1 MFQIWVSGRIR
12 PGYTQTPVCLCF
24 SDEENTHQRQAAL
37 TAPQRKR
44 SIKQQVRLFTAA
56 LPKTW
61 LRLHCRSFVEED
73 KRAAPAEIPQPCNR
87 NHVYDFHNIE
97 RKRKCSG
104 HFWLYNLKKMEGGG
118 DVISHVNMSKPL
130 GLFSVF
136 KPFFANSKNKTRQV
150 SSPIWKSNIY
160 HIWCLFFFL

>member
-1 MFQIWVSGRIR
+1 MLIRASLPFRGSNSCFRYGCLAEYALGTHKHLYACVSLMRRTHTSARQLSQRRRGRGVSNNRFVCSLRPFQ
-12 PGYTQTPVCLCF
+12 
-24 SDEENTHQRQAAL
+24 
-37 TAPQRKR
+37 
-44 SIKQQVRLFTAA
+44 
-56 LPKTW
+56 KTW

-136 KPFFANSKNKTRQV
+136 KPFFANSKK
-150 SSPIWKSNIY
+150 
-160 HIWCLFFFL
+160 